1 MKDEFSTVCGFTE
14 KELLTEFNDG
24 IYAFAQEN
32 GLSFDD
38 AVTTLRKHYDGY
50 HFSGKSVGVYNP
62 YSIINALDDKLL
74 NNYWFS
80 SGTPTFLVELL
91 QMKGYDMLQLD
102 QIWASESRFDVPTE
116 NISDPVP
123 VLYQSGYLTIKEYDK
138 DRRQYLLSFPNEEV
152 RQGFSESLFRYYS
165 SDE

>member
-1 MKDEFSTVCGFTE
+1 MM
-14 KELLTEFNDG
+14 
-24 IYAFAQEN
+24 
-32 GLSFDD
+32 
-38 AVTTLRKHYDGY
+38 
-50 HFSGKSVGVYNP
+50 
-62 YSIINALDDKLL
+62 
-74 NNYWFS
+74 
-80 SGTPTFLVELL
+80 VELL
-91 QMKGYDMLQLD
+91 QKKGYDMLQLD

-165 SDE
+165 PDE

>member
-1 MKDEFSTVCGFTE
+1 MMV
-14 KELLTEFNDG
+14 
-24 IYAFAQEN
+24 II
-32 GLSFDD
+32 
-38 AVTTLRKHYDGY
+38 
-50 HFSGKSVGVYNP
+50 FSGKSVGVYNP
-62 YSIINALDDKLL
+62 YSIINALDDKSL

-91 QMKGYDMLQLD
+91 QKKGYDMLQLD